1 MQPTRPVAGIV
12 LCLLAAVAA
21 GPIAAETENDR
32 ELARVRQQLE
42 ALRAEVARDTGRR
55 DELTGRLKTIETEL
69 AEVARAVDAT
79 DAELDAAEAR
89 LEDLAR
95 QSDTQQTRLATE
107 RDTLAGLVRTAYV
120 NGRQERLKMLLNQE
134 DPASLGRLMA
144 YYRYFNDQR
153 VGRIDEVSS
162 QLARIEALAVE
173 TEAQTERLAG
183 LKAKRADELEALE
196 AARSER
202 RTVLASIDAR
212 LRESGTQIS
221 RLESQEATLKQLIEE
236 LKKRLAEFPVESD
249 LPFARLKG
257 KLAWPVRG
265 TLLGDFGQPRA
276 GRRVKWNG
284 VLVGTD
290 RGTAVQAIAHGRVA
304 YADWLPGLGLLIVLD
319 HGDGYLSLYGH
330 NETVNRSAGEWVDA
344 GDMVATVGDS
354 GGQARPALY
363 FELRNGRTPINPHR
377 WFARRLSSR

>member
-1 MQPTRPVAGIV
+1 MQPTRPVVTIV
-12 LCLLAAVAA
+12 FCLSLAFAA
-21 GPIAAETENDR
+21 GPAAAETEKDR
-32 ELARVRQQLE
+32 ELARVRLELE
-42 ALRAEVARDTGRR
+42 ALRAEVARDTGKR
-55 DELTGRLKTIETEL
+55 DELTARLKTIEASL
-69 AEVARAVDAT
+69 AEVARAVEAT
-79 DAELDAAEAR
+79 SAELAAAEER
-89 LEDLAR
+89 LADLSR
-95 QSDTQQTRLATE
+95 QSKTQEAHLAGE

-144 YYRYFNDQR
+144 YYRYFNGQR
-153 VGRIDEVSS
+153 VGRIDEVQS
-162 QLARIEALAVE
+162 QLVRIEALAAE
-173 TEAQTERLAG
+173 TEAQTERLAD
-183 LKAKRADELEALE
+183 LRAQRAGELETLE
-196 AARSER
+196 AARGER
-202 RTVLASIDAR
+202 RTVLAAIDAR
-212 LRESGTQIS
+212 LRESGTQIG
-221 RLESQEATLKQLIEE
+221 RLEQQEATLKALIEE

-249 LPFARLKG
+249 QPFATLKG

-284 VLVGTD
+284 VLVGTE
-290 RGTAVQAIAHGRVA
+290 RGTPVQAVAHGRVA

-344 GDMVATVGDS
+344 GDVVATVGDS

-363 FELRNGRTPINPHR
+363 FELRNKRTPVNPHR
-377 WFARRLSSR
+377 WFARRLSAR